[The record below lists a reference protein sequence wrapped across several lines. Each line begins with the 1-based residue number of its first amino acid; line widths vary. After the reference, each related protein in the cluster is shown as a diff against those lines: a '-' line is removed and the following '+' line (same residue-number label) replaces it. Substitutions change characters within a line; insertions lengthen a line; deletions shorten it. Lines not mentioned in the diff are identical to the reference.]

1 MNNDL
6 LIDRL
11 KNARSTLDPGDHTTS
26 FATPPT
32 GTYQPEAAHMA
43 RTIKLAL
50 LALTCGLLNHANAY
64 NLRVRGVVT
73 EYLTGDLLTDAL
85 VRVYKDGVKQQAEQ
99 TGVLGSYSFTL
110 DNNAKYVL
118 RFSAPG
124 HQTKC
129 FTIDTHGLEWEGEG
143 GMKDL
148 YVEMTLFQQLSDMDL
163 SFFDMPMG
171 MAFFE
176 PATGLV
182 RWDTDYDRRIRPEVQ
197 SLMIGYTRRMTAM
210 ANATSSI
217 PKRRT
222 QNDAAR

>member
-1 MNNDL
+1 M
-6 LIDRL
+6 R
-11 KNARSTLDPGDHTTS
+11 ATTIL
-26 FATPPT
+26 AT
-32 GTYQPEAAHMA
+32 
-43 RTIKLAL
+43 LAL
-50 LALTCGLLNHANAY
+50 ALGFLGEAQAY
-64 NLRVRGVVT
+64 NLRIHGVVT
-73 EYLTGDLLTDAL
+73 EYLSGELVTDAL
-85 VRVYKDGVKQQAEQ
+85 VRVYKDGVKQQAEE
-99 TGVLGSYSFTL
+99 TGLLGRYGFTL